1 MLTNSGRTYVFDVRF
16 GYAWNVV
23 VLLPSG
29 ANKKAAGVHSFG
41 QEESVSFSG
50 AAVENIAKEVI
61 RMGKRLFGGHWNSF
75 SLMHPHL
82 CSRTPC

>member
-1 MLTNSGRTYVFDVRF
+1 MLTNGGRTYVFDVRF

-23 VLLPSG
+23 VILSSG
-29 ANKKAAGVHSFG
+29 ANKKAARVRSFE

-50 AAVENIAKEVI
+50 AAVENVAKEVI
-61 RMGKRLFGGHWNSF
+61 RMGKRLLEGPWNSF